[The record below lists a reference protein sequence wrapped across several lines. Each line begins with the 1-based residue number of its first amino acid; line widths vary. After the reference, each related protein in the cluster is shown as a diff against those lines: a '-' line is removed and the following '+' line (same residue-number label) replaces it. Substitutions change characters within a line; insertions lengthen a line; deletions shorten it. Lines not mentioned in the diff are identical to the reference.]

1 MKYAKVITNL
11 QIELKITRKLQIWD
25 NLWSMEQIRYQASRS
40 RMKDEQTKNK
50 VSEDK
55 RKTAFKV
62 RFFSFKITKISLMNF
77 KKIQTDI

>member
-1 MKYAKVITNL
+1 MKMKYAKVITNL

-55 RKTAFKV
+55 RKTAFQV
-62 RFFSFKITKISLMNF
+62 RFFRLKSL
-77 KKIQTDI
+77 KLAL